1 MRDQNHYSRLTG
13 TLLSSSMPGVIAL
26 AYIQLAAGVL
36 LVYPL
41 RSYATLTLLPL
52 FLLTILY
59 QFGVGWREKR
69 DSEQQ

>member
-1 MRDQNHYSRLTG
+1 
-13 TLLSSSMPGVIAL
+13 MPGVIAL